1 MIPQFVIPITNRFG
15 ESYHFSGQLLTS
27 GEPKTFV
34 TKQEAIE
41 FLESFGELDHRSVE
55 DLFYAIGQ
63 FKPNIPDG
71 ELTSQH
77 YNSTFANALVN
88 GDLHVARIVP
98 TGENY
103 ALSSAVT
110 PPPTQNTV
118 NAKPSKGKGKSNK
131 KRGRS
136 AASDK
141 PQQQSS
147 EKHEKAGD
155 PVSLVTGEEILELYD
170 IELQQGTTWQ
180 RTYRSSQS
188 DVNHGMGFGWRHAF
202 QFELREKT
210 NEKDNVIAW
219 EFVDYKADITEFEP
233 VDIGATSYQIY
244 AGASCYFLNSATRI
258 VTLANGHQYR
268 FEQKD
273 DRWLVK
279 QVRNGT
285 FSTFQLQYSRNHR
298 LIEIAYNKRSVLE
311 CQYDK
316 QGRLVELLNAK
327 SQKVLTTY
335 TYDEHDDL
343 VSATNHL
350 GLKEQYQYSGHL
362 IVKRIRP
369 TGFTHYFAWD
379 GEGAK
384 AKCIRNVGD
393 AGIYDYRFHYQGNHS
408 SYSDSLDHQWSFLH
422 DEQGNLLEKISPTG
436 KTWRWQYDELGRKA
450 QAIYPDQSTVN
461 YQYNQHGQL
470 VSKFHSSGKEIQYG
484 YDGLGKLVKTVSPD
498 GDIEKAYYNSLG
510 QRVWDTDQFGCV
522 TEYDYDKHGQVV
534 KKESEDGKKSQWWWD
549 EQQRLIANEI
559 DGTLLRY
566 SYNEEDLVNGV
577 AYPDGCIAQLAYDQ
591 FGRRTSV
598 SYFNDEDKVG
608 YSEEYSYDEH
618 SRVAQ
623 IRTPAGITSY
633 QWGALAQQEAV
644 IFPDGSHISYEY
656 DQQRNLTKLVR
667 SDGLEFEFLYDD
679 EGQLSGTVGF
689 DNLQSQFDYD
699 HMGRIHR
706 KQVAD
711 RTVLYRYDAAGY
723 LKHVKAGNGSSIV
736 ENHFNY
742 TLGGR
747 LTFASNRHHTLQ
759 YQYSS
764 FGHLTKRIQGQ
775 FEIAQEFNR
784 VGQRVSQVLPDN
796 TELNFSY
803 DRYGRFS
810 AIRFGNLDLPQI
822 KFHYDEMG
830 RVSQI
835 ETAHFNER
843 IIYDGVGRLVEQHWP
858 DREKKYVYNAQN
870 RISSIIN
877 NMAGATHY
885 QYDTLGQLKRV
896 NASGEVTKFEY
907 DSFGNPTLP
916 SSEVFADRIE
926 VHDDVRFKYDAQGNQ
941 TKREGQG
948 HVQTRVFDALN
959 QLIEVHTD
967 DGISQYE
974 YDALGRR
981 TKKITQQGVT
991 EFLWE
996 GERLIGE
1003 RSSGAFRWYLYQP
1016 ETYTP
1021 VALLENDVIY
1031 WYQCDQVGKPER
1043 LIDCEGNVVWS
1054 ASYDAHGFAHV
1065 HIEKVV
1071 NPLRFQGQY
1080 FDQETNLHY
1089 NLARYYDPKLG
1100 RFIQQDPISIA
1111 GGINHYQYAVNPIQW
1126 IDPTGF
1132 LCEEG
1137 LKRLGQMLAEY
1148 QAQSDVPQEVCDQI
1162 LEAAK
1167 ESSVGEGGVRSQVK
1181 IRKPKGKN
1189 HIRYEYDLD
1198 HIDCEKN
1205 EITFYRHINHS
1216 DGSKHEVQYVVGIEE
1231 FVNAHVFDSEK
1242 VGGDKTCTIFTED
1255 LVLNKADYKDNSEFE
1270 FNNKDEDEKYKL
1282 SEECKQKVDEC
1293 LAERQ
1298 KAMDARSGEE
1308 GHNAQIAKINQQS
1321 AKIGELVADD
1331 FVRNI
1336 RPNAKL
1342 IHPKDLATSG
1352 SKPGDFDMVYLSDDP
1367 EEIIIVEAK
1376 GGSSPL
1382 GSRKI
1387 GNMAYQQGTTEYT
1400 AAIIGEMSKQEQGT
1414 TEKIAANH
1422 IKSAIKDDI
1431 PIRYIHTQAEI
1442 SSDGKVSKIKAKEFD
1457 IDMGEFGNV

>member
-1 MIPQFVIPITNRFG
+1 MIPQFVIPLTNCLGKNF
-15 ESYHFSGQLLTS
+15 HFSSQPIPKGEHKKFDSEQSAKAFLDDFVPLSSSRVEELYHLL
-27 GEPKTFV
+27 
-34 TKQEAIE
+34 
-41 FLESFGELDHRSVE
+41 
-55 DLFYAIGQ
+55 GQ
-63 FKPNIPDG
+63 FPPNVPDEELKP
-71 ELTSQH
+71 EL
-77 YNSTFANALVN
+77 YAPVFAKALVN
-88 GDLHVARIVP
+88 GSLYVASFPKTKKNATISSEPTPVP
-98 TGENY
+98 KQVKAKSKQNKAHT
-103 ALSSAVT
+103 SSK
-110 PPPTQNTV
+110 TQAKNSAS
-118 NAKPSKGKGKSNK
+118 AKPLQTG
-131 KRGRS
+131 
-136 AASDK
+136 
-141 PQQQSS
+141 S
-147 EKHEKAGD
+147 ECHEKAGD
-155 PVSLVTGEEILELYD
+155 PVSLVTGEEILTLNDVELPNGFV
-170 IELQQGTTWQ
+170 LS
-180 RTYRSSQS
+180 RTYRSSKASRNQ
-188 DVNHGMGFGWRHAF
+188 GLGYGWRHAF
-202 QFELREKT
+202 QFELKEATDEKH
-210 NEKDNVIAW
+210 NVTSW
-219 EFVDYKADITEFEP
+219 EFVSDSADEIEFEP
-233 VDIGATSYQIY
+233 VEHGSTSYQVY
-244 AGASCYFLNSATRI
+244 VGASCHFLNPNTRI
-258 VTLANGHQYR
+258 VTLSSGDQYR
-268 FEQKD
+268 FELVED
-273 DRWLVK
+273 IWLLK
-279 QVRNGT
+279 QIRNGI
-285 FSTFQLQYSRNHR
+285 FSTFQLRYSRNHR
-298 LIEIAYNKRSVLE
+298 LIEVAHNKRPVLE

-327 SQKVLTTY
+327 TEQVLTTY
-335 TYDEHDDL
+335 IYDDQDDL
-343 VSATNHL
+343 VSAKNDL
-350 GLKEQYQYSGHL
+350 GLTERYEYQDQHL
-362 IVKRIRP
+362 IAKRVRP
-369 TGFTHYFAWD
+369 TGFTHYFEWS
-379 GEGAK
+379 GEGSS
-384 AKCIRNVGD
+384 AKCIRNFGD
-393 AGIYDYRFHYQGNHS
+393 SGIYDYRFHYEGAKS
-408 SYSDSLDHQWSFLH
+408 SYSDSLDNEWTFIH
-422 DEQGNLLEKISPTG
+422 DEQGHLLEKSSPTG
-436 KTWRWQYDELGRKA
+436 RTWQWHYDHLGRKEKA
-450 QAIYPDQSTVN
+450 LFPDNSTTQ
-461 YQYNQHGQL
+461 YQYNQQGQL
-470 VSKFHSSGKEIQYG
+470 ISKLHSSGAQIQYG
-484 YDGLGKLVKTVSPD
+484 YDSLGKLVKTVSPD
-498 GDIEKAYYNSLG
+498 GDLEKAYYNSLG
-510 QRVWDTDQFGCV
+510 QRVWDIDALGCV
-522 TEYDYDKHGQVV
+522 TEYEYDKHGQVV
-534 KKESEDGKKSQWWWD
+534 KRESEDGKKSRWWWD
-549 EQQRLIANEI
+549 KQQRLVAHEV

-566 SYNEEDLVNGV
+566 SYGATDLVNGI
-577 AYPDGCIAQLAYDQ
+577 AYPDGCVAQISYDDY
-591 FGRRTSV
+591 GRRTSIR
-598 SYFNDEDKVG
+598 YFNDEDKVG
-608 YSEEYSYDEH
+608 YSEEYAYDEF

-679 EGQLSGTVGF
+679 EGQLSGTIGF
-689 DNLQSQFDYD
+689 DNLHSQFDYD
-699 HMGRIHR
+699 DMGRIHR

-711 RTVLYRYDAAGY
+711 RTVLYRYDSAGY

-742 TLGGR
+742 TFGGR
-747 LTFASNRHHTLQ
+747 LTFASNRHQTLQ

-803 DRYGRFS
+803 DRYGCFS

-870 RISSIIN
+870 RISSIIDN
-877 NMAGATHY
+877 TAGATHY
-885 QYDTLGQLKRV
+885 QYDALGQLKRV

-1065 HIEKVV
+1065 HIENVA

-1080 FDQETNLHY
+1080 FDQETDLHY

-1167 ESSVGEGGVRSQVK
+1167 ESSVGEDGVRSQVK
-1181 IRKPKGKN
+1181 IRKPNGKN
-1189 HIRYEYDLD
+1189 NIRYEYDLD

-1216 DGSKHEVQYVVGIEE
+1216 DGSRPEVQYVVGIEE

-1242 VGGDKTCTIFTED
+1242 VGVEEGCTIFTED
-1255 LVLNKADYKDNSEFE
+1255 LVLNKAEYKENSELNTSGYE
-1270 FNNKDEDEKYKL
+1270 LTERNKAKI
-1282 SEECKQKVDEC
+1282 DEC
-1293 LAERQ
+1293 LKERQ
-1298 KAMDARSGEE
+1298 KAMDARASEE
-1308 GHNAQIAKINQQS
+1308 GYNAQIGNINQQS
-1321 AKIGELVADD
+1321 AKIGELAADD
-1331 FVRNI
+1331 FVRSK

-1342 IHPKDLATSG
+1342 LHPKDIGTSI
-1352 SKPGDFDMVYLSDDP
+1352 SKPGDFDMVYEVEEP
-1367 EEIIIVEAK
+1367 PPGEIIIVEAK

-1387 GNMAYQQGTTEYT
+1387 GNEACQQGTAKYA
-1400 AAIIGEMSKQEQGT
+1400 AAIVGKMSRNGRNT
-1414 TEKIAANH
+1414 TEWEAA
-1422 IKSAIKDDI
+1422 KSIRNASRSGR
-1431 PIRYIHTQAEI
+1431 PIRYIHTKTPI
-1442 SSDGKVSKIKAKEFD
+1442 SESGRVSKVKVKEF
-1457 IDMGEFGNV
+1457 NVDLGKF

>member
-1 MIPQFVIPITNRFG
+1 MIPQFVIPLTNCLGKNF
-15 ESYHFSGQLLTS
+15 HFSSQPIPKGEHKKFDSEQSAKAFLDDFVPLSSSRVEELYHLL
-27 GEPKTFV
+27 
-34 TKQEAIE
+34 
-41 FLESFGELDHRSVE
+41 
-55 DLFYAIGQ
+55 GQ
-63 FKPNIPDG
+63 FPPNVPDE
-71 ELTSQH
+71 ELTPEL
-77 YNSTFANALVN
+77 YAPVFAKALVN
-88 GDLHVARIVP
+88 GSLYVASFPKTKKNATISSEPTPVP
-98 TGENY
+98 KQVKAKSKQNKAHT
-103 ALSSAVT
+103 SSK
-110 PPPTQNTV
+110 TQAKNSAS
-118 NAKPSKGKGKSNK
+118 AKPLQTG
-131 KRGRS
+131 
-136 AASDK
+136 
-141 PQQQSS
+141 S
-147 EKHEKAGD
+147 ECHEKAGD
-155 PVSLVTGEEILELYD
+155 PVSLVTGEEILTLNDVELPN
-170 IELQQGTTWQ
+170 GFVWS
-180 RTYRSSQS
+180 RTYRSSKASRNQ
-188 DVNHGMGFGWRHAF
+188 GLGYGWRHAF
-202 QFELREKT
+202 QFELKEVTDEKH
-210 NEKDNVIAW
+210 NVTSW
-219 EFVDYKADITEFEP
+219 EFVSDSADEIEFEP
-233 VDIGATSYQIY
+233 VEHGSTSYQVY
-244 AGASCYFLNSATRI
+244 VGASCHFLNPNTRI
-258 VTLANGHQYR
+258 VTLSSGDQYR
-268 FEQKD
+268 FELVED
-273 DRWLVK
+273 IWLLK
-279 QVRNGT
+279 QIRNGI
-285 FSTFQLQYSRNHR
+285 FSTLQLRYSRNHR
-298 LIEIAYNKRSVLE
+298 LIEVAYNKRPVLE

-327 SQKVLTTY
+327 TEQVLTTY
-335 TYDEHDDL
+335 IYDDQDDL
-343 VSATNHL
+343 VSAKNDL
-350 GLKEQYQYSGHL
+350 GLTERYEYQDQHL
-362 IVKRIRP
+362 IAKRVRP
-369 TGFTHYFAWD
+369 TGFTHYFEWS
-379 GEGAK
+379 GEGSS
-384 AKCIRNVGD
+384 AKCIRNFGD
-393 AGIYDYRFHYQGNHS
+393 SGIYDYRFHYEGAKS
-408 SYSDSLDHQWSFLH
+408 SYSDSLDNEWTFIH
-422 DEQGNLLEKISPTG
+422 DEQGHLLEKSSPTG
-436 KTWRWQYDELGRKA
+436 RTWQWHYDHLGRKEKA
-450 QAIYPDQSTVN
+450 LFPDNSTTQ
-461 YQYNQHGQL
+461 YQYNQQGQL
-470 VSKFHSSGKEIQYG
+470 ISKLHSSGAQIQYG
-484 YDGLGKLVKTVSPD
+484 YDSLGKLVKTVSPD
-498 GDIEKAYYNSLG
+498 GDLEKAYYNSLG
-510 QRVWDTDQFGCV
+510 QRVWDIDALGCV
-522 TEYDYDKHGQVV
+522 TEYEYDKHGQVV
-534 KKESEDGKKSQWWWD
+534 KRESEDGKKSRWWWD
-549 EQQRLIANEI
+549 KQQRLVAHEV

-566 SYNEEDLVNGV
+566 SYGATDLVNGI
-577 AYPDGCIAQLAYDQ
+577 AYPDGCVAQISYDDY
-591 FGRRTSV
+591 GRRTSIR
-598 SYFNDEDKVG
+598 YFNDEDKVG
-608 YSEEYSYDEH
+608 YSEEYAYDEF

-679 EGQLSGTVGF
+679 EGQLSGTIGF
-689 DNLQSQFDYD
+689 DNLHSQFDYD
-699 HMGRIHR
+699 DMGRIHR

-711 RTVLYRYDAAGY
+711 RTVLYRYDSAGY

-742 TLGGR
+742 TFGGR
-747 LTFASNRHHTLQ
+747 LTFASNRHQTLQ

-870 RISSIIN
+870 RISSIIDN
-877 NMAGATHY
+877 TAGATHY
-885 QYDTLGQLKRV
+885 QYDALGQLKRV

-1065 HIEKVV
+1065 HIENVA

-1080 FDQETNLHY
+1080 FDQETDLHY

-1137 LKRLGQMLAEY
+1137 LKRLQKMLAEY
-1148 QAQSDVPQEVCDQI
+1148 QAQNNVPQEVCDQI

-1167 ESSVGEGGVRSQVK
+1167 ESSVGEDGVRSQVK

-1198 HIDCEKN
+1198 HIDCERN

-1216 DGSKHEVQYVVGIEE
+1216 DGSRHEVQYVVGIEE

-1242 VGGDKTCTIFTED
+1242 VGGEEGCTIFTED
-1255 LVLNKADYKDNSEFE
+1255 LVLNKAEYKENSELNTSGYE
-1270 FNNKDEDEKYKL
+1270 LTERNKAKI
-1282 SEECKQKVDEC
+1282 DEC
-1293 LAERQ
+1293 LKERQ
-1298 KAMDARSGEE
+1298 KAMDARTGEE
-1308 GHNAQIAKINQQS
+1308 GYNAQIGNINQQS
-1321 AKIGELVADD
+1321 AKIGELAADD
-1331 FVRNI
+1331 FVRSK

-1342 IHPKDLATSG
+1342 LHPKDIGTSI
-1352 SKPGDFDMVYLSDDP
+1352 SKPGDFDMVYEVEEP
-1367 EEIIIVEAK
+1367 PPGEIIIVEAK

-1387 GNMAYQQGTTEYT
+1387 GNEACQQGTAKYA
-1400 AAIIGEMSKQEQGT
+1400 AAIVGKMSRNGRNT
-1414 TEKIAANH
+1414 TEWEAA
-1422 IKSAIKDDI
+1422 KSIRNASRSGR
-1431 PIRYIHTQAEI
+1431 PIRYIHTKTPI
-1442 SSDGKVSKIKAKEFD
+1442 SESGRVSKVKVKEF
-1457 IDMGEFGNV
+1457 NVDLGKF